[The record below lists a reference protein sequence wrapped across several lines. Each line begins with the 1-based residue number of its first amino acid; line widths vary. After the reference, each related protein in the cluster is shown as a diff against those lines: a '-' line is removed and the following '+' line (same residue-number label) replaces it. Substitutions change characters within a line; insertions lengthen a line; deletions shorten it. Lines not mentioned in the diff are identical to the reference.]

1 MNIVYNHI
9 ANILQRYTS
18 VAGDVNFRSTAVDC
32 FVTVN
37 DEFVFQFYEHI
48 AGEDDPEWFFLDYG
62 VPECSR
68 SWIYGVEIGGIGN
81 DVVFAVFTSDCVLAE
96 ADCAIG

>member
-18 VAGDVNFRSTAVDC
+18 VTGDVNFCSPAVDC